1 MDILKVIAVE
11 LNIKLSQVKAAVELI
26 DEGNTIPFIAR
37 YRKEVTGSLDDS
49 QLRDLF
55 DRLNYLRNLEKR
67 REEVRSSIEEQG
79 KLTDEL
85 AKALSE
91 AATLARIEDLY
102 LPYKKKRKTRAS
114 MARERGLEPLATALL
129 LQNPTD
135 DPLAL
140 AAEYIN
146 PELEVEDAEKA
157 LAGARDIIAEQLSD
171 DADLRGKLRKFLTDE
186 GEVRSVAAT
195 KEDSVY
201 ATYYDFVKPVKKLA
215 SHQMLALHRG
225 AKEKML
231 KIGVD
236 IDSERAVGLTL
247 HGLKKNDSP
256 CAVQVELAAADA
268 FKRLLFP
275 SLENELLGELFGT
288 ASEQAIKV
296 FGLNLQNLL
305 MQPPVKDRVVLGL
318 DPAYRTGCK
327 IAVVDATGKV
337 LDTTVIYPTHPHN
350 KVEEAKKRLTALIT
364 KHGVNVI
371 SIGNGTASR
380 ESEAFVAE
388 LIKELKMPLAYMVV
402 SEAGASVYS
411 ASKLAAAEF
420 PDYDVSLRSAVSIA
434 RRLQDPLAE
443 LVKIDPK
450 AIGIGQYQHDMPP
463 ARLDQTLG
471 GVVESCVNSVGV
483 DLNTAS
489 FSLLEHVAGISAT
502 LAKNIVAHREQV
514 GPFKNR
520 KQLLKVPKLGPKA
533 AEQCAGFLRVYDG
546 EDILDTTAVHPE
558 SYPAAREL
566 LSHCGYTTEDIKAGE
581 LSGLKQ
587 KAELVGFA
595 LLCEKTKLGEPTLL
609 DIISELQKPGRDPR
623 DQLPPP
629 MLRTDVMDLA
639 DLKPDMVLTGTVR
652 NVIDFGAFVDIGVHQ
667 DGLVHISRLCD
678 RFVKHPSEVVKV
690 GDIVQV
696 KVLEVDE
703 KKGRISLSMR
713 DAVQS

>member
-1 MDILKVIAVE
+1 MDIMKSIAAE
-11 LNIKLSQVKAAVELI
+11 LNIKLSQVSAAVELI

-49 QLRDLF
+49 QLRELF
-55 DRLNYLRNLEKR
+55 DRLSYLRNLEKR
-67 REEVRSSIEEQG
+67 REEVRSAIEEQG
-79 KLTDEL
+79 KLTPEL
-85 AKALSE
+85 AKAIQE
-91 AATLARIEDLY
+91 AVTLARIEDLY
-102 LPYKKKRKTRAS
+102 MPYKKKRKTRAS
-114 MARERGLEPLATALL
+114 VAREKGLEPLAMALL
-129 LQNPTD
+129 AQNPTD
-135 DPLAL
+135 DPTTLAT
-140 AAEYIN
+140 EYIN
-146 PELEVEDAEKA
+146 EELEVADVESA

-171 DADLRGKLRKFLTDE
+171 DADLRGKLRKFLWDE
-186 GEVRSVAAT
+186 GKVKSTAAT

-201 ATYYDFVKPVKKLA
+201 ANYYEFEKQVSKLV

-231 KIGVD
+231 KVGID
-236 IDSERAVGLTL
+236 IDSERAVGLVL
-247 HGLKKNDSP
+247 HGVKKNDSP
-256 CAVQVELAAADA
+256 CAQQVETAAADS

-275 SLENELLGELFGT
+275 SLENELLGDLFQN

-296 FGLNLQNLL
+296 FGINLQNLL

-350 KVEEAKKRLTALIT
+350 KVEEAKKRLTTLIK

-388 LIKELKMPLAYMVV
+388 LIKELKMPLSYMVV

-471 GVVESCVNSVGV
+471 GVVETCVNSVGV

-502 LAKNIVAHREQV
+502 LAKNIVAHREKV
-514 GPFKNR
+514 GAFRSR
-520 KQLLKVPKLGPKA
+520 KELLDVPKLGPKA

-558 SYPAAREL
+558 SYPAARAVL
-566 LSHCGYTTEDIKAGE
+566 THCGYTTEDVRGGG
-581 LSGLKQ
+581 LSALKE
-587 KAELVGFA
+587 KAEKVGFA
-595 LLCEKTKLGEPTLL
+595 LICEQTKLGEPTLQ
-609 DIISELQKPGRDPR
+609 DIITELQKPGRDPR

-639 DLKPDMVLTGTVR
+639 DLKPDMVLDGTVR

-678 RFVKHPSEVVKV
+678 RFIKHPSEVVKV
-690 GDIVQV
+690 GDIVKV

-713 DAVQS
+713 GVE